1 MDDKIELITGVNPA
15 ELPAVKPA
23 ERADNIGQFIGEAMS
38 DDQKI
43 NALMSSSKPEIT
55 VLVGFVGYGKTSFVS
70 SFYQT
75 LLQKEDIAGYAFYD
89 SETLVGL
96 ERRSFLRRLNN
107 RNIEIAPET
116 KRTVLGEPYLLT
128 FHLSHPQYGDKL
140 VVISDH
146 SGEDYADYAAKKG
159 KIADDILIKNADRI
173 MFFVDSEKLCNE
185 QRLSLTTQYQQ
196 LLRNMKENGLFVRKT
211 KLQLVFNKIDKVNDE
226 NKFGKE
232 KDKLIT
238 NFEDIINLKIGQT
251 FEIRANSLNNNNKLI
266 SLFED
271 IILHTVEETSNQP
284 QASSLDWV
292 NEMINKKK

>member
-15 ELPAVKPA
+15 EVPAVKPA

-75 LLQKEDIAGYAFYD
+75 LLQEEDIAGYAFYD

-96 ERRSFLRRLNN
+96 ERRSFLRRLND

-128 FHLSHPQYGDKL
+128 VHLSHPQYGDKL

-232 KDKLIT
+232 KEKLIT

-251 FEIRANSLNNNNKLI
+251 FEIRANSLKNNNKLI

>member
-15 ELPAVKPA
+15 EVPAVKPA

-96 ERRSFLRRLNN
+96 ERRSFLRRLND

-128 FHLSHPQYGDKL
+128 FHLSHPQSGDKL

-232 KDKLIT
+232 KEKLIT

-251 FEIRANSLNNNNKLI
+251 FEIRANSLKNNNKLI

>member
-1 MDDKIELITGVNPA
+1 MDGKIDLITGV
-15 ELPAVKPA
+15 KPVEEPVSRPV
-23 ERADNIGQFIGEAMS
+23 ERANNIGQFIGEAMS

-75 LLQKEDIAGYAFYD
+75 LLQKEDIAGYSFYD

-96 ERRSFLRRLNN
+96 ERRSFLRRLND
-107 RNIEIAPET
+107 RNIEIAPDT

-128 FHLSHPQYGDKL
+128 FHLNHLQYGDKL

-185 QRLSLTTQYQQ
+185 QRLSLTTQYKQ
-196 LLRNMKENGLFVRKT
+196 LIRNMKENRLFVRKT
-211 KLQLVFNKIDKVNDE
+211 KLQMVFNKIDKVVDK
-226 NKFGKE
+226 NKFVKE
-232 KDKLIT
+232 KAKLIAI
-238 NFEDIINLKIGQT
+238 FEDIINLKIGQT
-251 FEIRANSLNNNNKLI
+251 FEICANNLNNNDKLI
-266 SLFED
+266 NLFED
-271 IILHTVEETSNQP
+271 IILHTVEETLSRTQV
-284 QASSLDWV
+284 SSLDWV
-292 NEMINKKK
+292 NKMINKKK